1 MKCSI
6 KNTALPYRGEPT
18 RAAYKKPVINT
29 ATKHLRVIELPCEYN
44 PRPAPI
50 PNTRPKKKRKEHDST
65 AHCHERQNWTE
76 DKIEQLISL
85 YEKGIKC
92 SEIGQI
98 MNCSAKMVHVMIS
111 KLRKE
116 GRVESLR
123 CSIGWTEEQDQML
136 IELYNNGTIY
146 EDIAEAVGKP
156 ISSAAYR
163 IQRLRD
169 VGKITKRRNK
179 SWGKCH

>member
-6 KNTALPYRGEPT
+6 KNIRLPDAPEPT
-18 RAAYKKPVINT
+18 KAAYKKPVIYT
-29 ATKHLRVIELPCEYN
+29 ASKHLKVVELPCEYN

-50 PNTRPKKKRKEHDST
+50 PNTRQKKRKEYDRT
-65 AHCHERQNWTE
+65 THCHERQIWTE

-85 YEKGIKC
+85 YEEGIKC

-98 MNCSAKMVHVMIS
+98 MNCSTKMVHVMIS

-116 GRVESLR
+116 GRVKSLR
-123 CSIGWTEEQDQML
+123 CSFGWTEEQDQLL
-136 IELYNNGTIY
+136 IELYNNGTVY